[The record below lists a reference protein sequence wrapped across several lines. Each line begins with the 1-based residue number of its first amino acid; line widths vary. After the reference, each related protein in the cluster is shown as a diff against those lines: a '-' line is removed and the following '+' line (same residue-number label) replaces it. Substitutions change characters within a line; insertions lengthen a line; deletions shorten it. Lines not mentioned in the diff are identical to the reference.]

1 MLSIVGALPLA
12 VIAVCG
18 TPSAEIARPAGAAPG
33 VYRSRPPS
41 EGGERFA
48 ALAGPADLGSTTLL
62 LRPGIPRVAG
72 SGLYSRPRPRR
83 PSRSSFS
90 RSARV
95 TKPCINTPVFTQCS
109 LSRCCSSFGILVA
122 S

>member
-48 ALAGPADLGSTTLL
+48 ALAGPADLGSN
-62 LRPGIPRVAG
+62 PASP
-72 SGLYSRPRPRR
+72 SRR
-83 PSRSSFS
+83 P
-90 RSARV
+90 ARRWQRALLAPA
-95 TKPCINTPVFTQCS
+95 TAPPVA
-109 LSRCCSSFGILVA
+109 V
-122 S
+122 